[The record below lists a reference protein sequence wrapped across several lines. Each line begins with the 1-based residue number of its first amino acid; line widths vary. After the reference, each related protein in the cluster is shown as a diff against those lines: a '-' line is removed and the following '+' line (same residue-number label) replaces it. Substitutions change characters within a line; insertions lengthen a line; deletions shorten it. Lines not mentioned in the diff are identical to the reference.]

1 MWDATYRLSAL
12 PLTQN
17 KPMSLKYYFED
28 FVPGT
33 VWEMQGPVL
42 TKEEIVDFGSK
53 FDPQYFHV
61 DEVAARRS
69 RYGGLIASGWH
80 TVSLCMR
87 MMCDR
92 YLSEAASLGSPG
104 VDHVRWLHP
113 VRPGDR
119 LRMKMTVIE
128 AKISRTKPDR
138 GSVQHRWEVYNQ
150 DDRLVMTMDGYG
162 ILSRRPSP
170 ARDP

>member
-1 MWDATYRLSAL
+1 MPR
-12 PLTQN
+12 
-17 KPMSLKYYFED
+17 KYYFED
-28 FVPGT
+28 FAPGD
-33 VWEMQGPVL
+33 VWEMESPVL
-42 TKEEIVDFGSK
+42 TKEEIVDFATR

-61 DEVAARRS
+61 DEAAAKNS
-69 RYGGLIASGWH
+69 PYGGLIASGWH

-92 YLSEAASLGSPG
+92 YLLNCVSLGSPG
-104 VDHVRWLHP
+104 VEHLRWLHP

-138 GSVQHRWEVYNQ
+138 GSVLHHWEVVNQ
-150 DDRLVMTMDGYG
+150 EGQLVMIMDGHG
-162 ILSRRPSP
+162 ILGRRPP
-170 ARDP
+170 VRDP